1 MSATYEEILQG
12 MLNKVTNEVD
22 KREGSIIYDALAPCA
37 YFLAQQQFQIE
48 HFFDLVFA
56 DTAIGDYLDR
66 AAMMYGLTRKEAT
79 AAVRIMT
86 TSTAIENGTRWGI
99 NGLVYNVTGKR
110 SENEYIVTCE
120 TPGEIGNQ
128 YSGNMEPISNISNV
142 TATLEGIDTPGTDAE
157 TDDAFRE
164 RLYAKIKRPATSGNA
179 YHYRQWA
186 LEVAGV
192 GDAKVFPLDNGLGT
206 VTVLV
211 VDDEKNISSALPATV
226 SRHIET
232 VRPIGATV
240 TVSSPEA
247 LPINISANVVLD
259 GSKTISEVKSA
270 FKEELTSFLK
280 EMTFITYRVS
290 YAKLGSL
297 LLDIP
302 GVEDFDNFRLN
313 SGTGNVTISEKQIPV
328 IGTIALTEVSVLGVD

>member
-1 MSATYEEILQG
+1 
-12 MLNKVTNEVD
+12 
-22 KREGSIIYDALAPCA
+22 
-37 YFLAQQQFQIE
+37 
-48 HFFDLVFA
+48 
-56 DTAIGDYLDR
+56 
-66 AAMMYGLTRKEAT
+66 
-79 AAVRIMT
+79 
-86 TSTAIENGTRWGI
+86 
-99 NGLVYNVTGKR
+99 
-110 SENEYIVTCE
+110 
-120 TPGEIGNQ
+120 
-128 YSGNMEPISNISNV
+128 MEPISNISNV
-142 TATLEGIDTPGTDAE
+142 TATLGGIDTPGTDAE

-192 GDAKVFPLDNGLGT
+192 GDAKVFPLDNGPGT

-259 GSKTISEVKSA
+259 GSKTISEVESA
-270 FKEELTSFLK
+270 FEEELTSFLK